1 MEVKRLI
8 CRVAAGSYLPA
19 APTDPVVPDSGNR
32 LLESSLRCTTVN
44 TVHDTH
50 GGQRIAGK

>member
-19 APTDPVVPDSGNR
+19 APTDPVVPNSGNR